1 MWNSALETEL
11 SDADWVE
18 RVSTALLRLDTSL
31 GGPDVYQLALGL
43 CSRPRWRTLR
53 PEDAAR
59 KAIEEPEAVDGV

>member
-18 RVSTALLRLDTSL
+18 RVSRALLRLDASL
-31 GGPDVYQLALGL
+31 GGPEVSTLALSL
-43 CSRPRWRTLR
+43 CSRPRWRTLQ

-59 KAIEEPEAVDGV
+59 KAVDEPEAVDGV